1 MRRSHLAVTAASVLL
16 LAACSGGG
24 SATPTPAPATPA
36 PATSAEPG
44 TAAAPECAPGTV
56 PGATVYPG
64 WPQPGRAQATGDMIP
79 YLVSTQIVAGPSRF
93 LFTLIDS
100 SNQVLA
106 AADVPVTVA
115 FYDLAGDP
123 ETPAATTTASYLD
136 PGTGRGLYRT
146 NVDFTCAGEWGV
158 VVTAELPAPLPSGA
172 PSGAVAS
179 PATVTV
185 TSRVIF
191 EVMPAGSVPSIGAM
205 APESDSPVATTA
217 ADLATIS
224 TDDDP
229 DPDFYTLTIAQA
241 VTSGMP
247 SAILFAT
254 PQFCQTATC
263 GPMLDLM
270 ETIAADF
277 KGQVRFVNVE
287 PYKLRETPQGLQPDL
302 DADGHLQPV
311 QSVLDW
317 GLPTEPYLFIVDADG
332 RVFASFEGILGEDEV
347 RSALTDVVTR
357 SGGPVA
363 SPVPASPASTEVP
376 AGS

>member
-1 MRRSHLAVTAASVLL
+1 MRRSHLAFAAASLLL

-36 PATSAEPG
+36 PTVSAEPG
-44 TAAAPECAPGTV
+44 TAAVPDCAPGTT
-56 PGATVYPG
+56 PSATVYPG
-64 WPQPGRAQATGDMIP
+64 WPEPGRAQASGNMIP
-79 YLVSTQIVAGPSRF
+79 YLVSSQISAGPSRF

-106 AADVPVTVA
+106 APDVPVTVE
-115 FYDLAGDP
+115 FYNLAADP
-123 ETPAATTTASYLD
+123 GTPAASATAAYLD
-136 PGTGRGLYRT
+136 PGNGRGLYRT
-146 NVDFTCAGEWGV
+146 TVDFTCAGEWGV
-158 VVTAELPAPLPSGA
+158 VVTAQLPAPLPSGA

-179 PATVTV
+179 PATMSV

-191 EVMPAGSVPSIGAM
+191 EVLPAGSVPSIGAR

-229 DPDFYTLTIAQA
+229 DPDFYTMTIAQA
-241 VTSGMP
+241 VTSGTP

-263 GPMLDLM
+263 GPMLDLV
-270 ETIAADF
+270 ESIAADF
-277 KGQVRFVNVE
+277 KGQVQFVNVE

-311 QSVLDW
+311 QAVLDW
-317 GLPTEPYLFIVDADG
+317 GLPTEPYLFIVDAEG
-332 RVFASFEGILGEDEV
+332 KVFASFEGILGEDEV
-347 RSALTDVVTR
+347 RTALTDVVAA
-357 SGGPVA
+357 SGGA
-363 SPVPASPASTEVP
+363 TASPA
-376 AGS
+376 AIGSPEPGAN